1 MSNFEK
7 ITGPKVVE
15 IIHELISGK
24 TLVKVSIPK
33 KDFERLTIVI
43 GTRTEGGVLHF
54 QIDPPE
60 GLWMALQKA
69 DQPETLRFE
78 FLDET
83 RLPHRFEAPLND
95 YDQEIWLQCPEY
107 IQRYQLR
114 NDFRIKAPAN
124 AHATALINETEL
136 KMHVDNISLGG
147 LYCHCPN
154 SAKAMLFKDQIIENL
169 DLVFTFGGEYQ
180 MLSIGRAVV
189 RRLEGRTRQRHFGV
203 AFEFAQMN
211 TEVKK
216 RLTQIIYGLQR
227 DYLKNRMN
235 NGYG

>member
-15 IIHELISGK
+15 IIDDLITGK
-24 TLVKVSIPK
+24 TLVKVSIPRH
-33 KDFERLTIVI
+33 DFERLTIVI
-43 GTRTEGGVLHF
+43 GTRSEDDVLYF
-54 QIDPPE
+54 RIDSPE
-60 GLWMALQKA
+60 GLWMAMQQA
-69 DQPETLRFE
+69 GQPETLRFE
-78 FLDET
+78 FLDEG
-83 RLPHRFEAPLND
+83 RLPHRFEAPLNTR
-95 YDQEIWLQCPEY
+95 DQEIWLQCPEY

-124 AHATALINETEL
+124 AHATALINEIEL

-169 DLVFTFGGEYQ
+169 DLVFIFGGEYQ
-180 MLSIGRAVV
+180 MITIGRAVV
-189 RRLEGRTRQRHFGV
+189 RRMDGRTRQRHFGV
-203 AFEFAQMN
+203 AFEFMQMN
-211 TEVKK
+211 IEVKK

-227 DYLKNRMN
+227 DYLKSRMK
-235 NGYG
+235 NG